1 MSHENHGMK
10 SIVGERSRKT
20 GWKVALAVAAMVILI
35 VLASRSNVQPIHC
48 SVSPA
53 ASFNEGVAK
62 CG

>member
-1 MSHENHGMK
+1 MSHESHGIK
-10 SIVGERSRKT
+10 NIVGGRSRKT

-48 SVSPA
+48 SVSS
-53 ASFNEGVAK
+53 ASFNEAGAK